1 MGTGMSQSSGVFTFP
16 STGFYLIL
24 WEAKFRLVDGD
35 VAETFIE
42 ITTNNSSYSE
52 VAIAA
57 SVNNTGSDTDGYNAT
72 AHYIVDVTDTSNV
85 KVRFKTG
92 SMANNS
98 YVIGQSGYNQTSA
111 TFIRLGDKY
120 IKIIKEGATMPT
132 EAEVNAKI
140 QELKDIETAHTNART
155 TGKAKLKTGET
166 LTDAEVEALFG

>member
-111 TFIRLGDKY
+111 TFIRLGD
-120 IKIIKEGATMPT
+120 T
-132 EAEVNAKI
+132 
-140 QELKDIETAHTNART
+140 
-155 TGKAKLKTGET
+155 
-166 LTDAEVEALFG
+166 